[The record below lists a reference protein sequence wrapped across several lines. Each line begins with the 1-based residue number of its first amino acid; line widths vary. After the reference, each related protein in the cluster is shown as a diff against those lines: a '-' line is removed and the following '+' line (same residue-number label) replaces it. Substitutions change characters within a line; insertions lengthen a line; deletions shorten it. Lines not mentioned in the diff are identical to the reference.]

1 KWVES
6 PPWLP
11 SLIDSSALL
20 EQLFGRIREIPAWGT
35 LLRDGRLT
43 QERTVAPRRLSTP
56 NLPENQEI
64 RSAPCARSH
73 LGRLRWNGGSR
84 RELSPHR
91 ACRPASSFVSPK
103 RPTFPATPG
112 APPRPKHRPARLAQR
127 RGMALPKT
135 GPSETWMSTTRP
147 HGRVHAVS

>member
-64 RSAPCARSH
+64 RSAPCARWRSAEDQGCSVGDEGEEDVGGFDPAAA
-73 LGRLRWNGGSR
+73 GRVVAGTG
-84 RELSPHR
+84 E
-91 ACRPASSFVSPK
+91 VQDE
-103 RPTFPATPG
+103 
-112 APPRPKHRPARLAQR
+112 LAQ
-127 RGMALPKT
+127 
-135 GPSETWMSTTRP
+135 
-147 HGRVHAVS
+147 